1 MGKVAIREYE
11 RSESIVFL
19 KTNEEF
25 GGLSNMA
32 GGFPLFVNGQK
43 ILTSEALDQAC
54 RFPHLPDVQRLII
67 AQTSP
72 MTAKMRSKPYRSDS
86 RPDWLRTRVR
96 IMRWC
101 LRAKLLQNWDNFSKL
116 LLKTKSLPIVEQ
128 SSKDRFW
135 GASPSEHHNLVGAN
149 VLGRLLMELREDVML
164 NQFDRYELA
173 ALDIQDFLLYDQPIK
188 SITLADVVISPENRP
203 VFD

>member
-43 ILTSEALDQAC
+43 ILTSEALYQAC

-135 GASPSEHHNLVGAN
+135 GASPSEQHNLVGAN

-173 ALDIQDFLLYDQPIK
+173 ALDIQDFLLYGQPIK

-203 VFD
+203 LFD

>member
-43 ILTSEALDQAC
+43 ILTSEALYQAC

-188 SITLADVVISPENRP
+188 SITLADVVISPQNRP
-203 VFD
+203 LFD